1 MKKVLLTFTLCLACS
16 TAFAQILNVA
26 SIEKVAIPQSSDA
39 VVAGISPK
47 GDYILLTN
55 AQNKGLSK
63 YDLAT
68 GEVTNITSQA
78 GAGFEAKISADGNQV
93 IYRETTTKNHLRSSK
108 INKFDFTSKVATNL
122 VGESRDI
129 QGIAIDGDAA
139 VAIDK
144 GKMTVKRLSGGRAKV
159 TAPVFS
165 IKNGQLMI
173 TRNGSTEVF
182 SPNGQQFSYIWPSL
196 SPDGSK
202 VVYYVCGVGA
212 FVADLN
218 GNITAKLGT
227 VRAPKWYNNNVLV
240 GMHDIDNGVVVTS
253 SEIVAVTL
261 GGERQTLTDGTTIAM
276 YPYVSSQ
283 AGKITFSTPTGE
295 AYIININAK

>member
-182 SPNGQQFSYIWPSL
+182 SPNGQQFSYI
-196 SPDGSK
+196 
-202 VVYYVCGVGA
+202 
-212 FVADLN
+212 
-218 GNITAKLGT
+218 
-227 VRAPKWYNNNVLV
+227 
-240 GMHDIDNGVVVTS
+240 
-253 SEIVAVTL
+253 
-261 GGERQTLTDGTTIAM
+261 
-276 YPYVSSQ
+276 
-283 AGKITFSTPTGE
+283 
-295 AYIININAK
+295 